1 MTAITTR
8 VAMFQS
14 RREQWRD
21 ARGFV
26 DQFCESA
33 EIPKDACLKCRLVLE
48 ELFLNTVKHG
58 HKGGSDA
65 PIWIRLSAEGDRVS
79 LTYEDR
85 APPFN
90 PFPADR
96 EEIVR
101 SIEQNRTEG
110 GLGVILM
117 HDLAG
122 SAQYGYLFGRNR
134 IQLTIG

>member
-1 MTAITTR
+1 
-8 VAMFQS
+8 MFQA
-14 RREQWRD
+14 RAEQWRD

-26 DQFCESA
+26 DVFCEGA
-33 EIPKDACLKCRLVLE
+33 GIPKDACLKCRLE

-65 PIWIRLSAEGDRVS
+65 PIWIRLSADGDRIS

-90 PFPADR
+90 PFPTDR
-96 EEIVR
+96 DAIR
-101 SIEQNRTEG
+101 KDIEANRTEG

-117 HDLAG
+117 HDLADA
-122 SAQYGYLFGRNR
+122 AQYSYIYGRNR
-134 IQLTIG
+134 IKLTIA

>member
-1 MTAITTR
+1 
-8 VAMFQS
+8 MFQS

-26 DQFCESA
+26 DVFCEEA
-33 EIPKDACLKCRLVLE
+33 GVPKDACLKCRLVLE

-65 PIWIRLSAEGDRVS
+65 PIWIRLETDGAQIS

-85 APPFN
+85 
-90 PFPADR
+90 
-96 EEIVR
+96 EGIVKT
-101 SIEQNRTEG
+101 IEQNRTEG

-117 HDLAG
+117 HDLAA
-122 SAQYGYLFGRNR
+122 SAQYAYLFGRNR

>member
-1 MTAITTR
+1 
-8 VAMFQS
+8 MFLS

-26 DQFCESA
+26 DVFCEEA
-33 EIPKDACLKCRLVLE
+33 GIPKDACLKCRLVLE

-58 HKGGSDA
+58 HRGGSDA
-65 PIWIRLSAEGDRVS
+65 PIWIRLSADGPRIS

-90 PFPADR
+90 PFPSDR
-96 EEIVR
+96 AAIVR
-101 SIEQNRTEG
+101 SIEKNRTEG

-117 HDLAG
+117 HDLAAT
-122 SAQYGYLFGRNR
+122 AQYAYLFGRNR
-134 IQLTIG
+134 IHLTVAKEG

>member
-1 MTAITTR
+1 
-8 VAMFQS
+8 MFQS

-21 ARGFV
+21 ARGWV
-26 DQFCESA
+26 DVFCEEA
-33 EIPKDACLKCRLVLE
+33 GIAKDASLKCRLVLE

-65 PIWIRLSAEGDRVS
+65 PIWIRLSTDGASIS

-96 EEIVR
+96 EGIVK

-117 HDLAG
+117 HDLAD
-122 SAQYGYLFGRNR
+122 SAQYTYLFGRNR
-134 IQLTIG
+134 IRLTIA

>member
-1 MTAITTR
+1 M
-8 VAMFQS
+8 
-14 RREQWRD
+14 
-21 ARGFV
+21 
-26 DQFCESA
+26 FCEDA
-33 EIPKDACLKCRLVLE
+33 GIPKDACLKCRLVLE

-65 PIWIRLSAEGDRVS
+65 PIWIRLSAVGARVS

-90 PFPADR
+90 PFPSDR
-96 EEIVR
+96 EGIVKA
-101 SIEQNRTEG
+101 IEQNRTEG

-117 HDLAG
+117 HDLAE
-122 SAQYGYLFGRNR
+122 SAQYSYLFGRNR